1 MKNYKHIL
9 EAVNRGIQLALDDFD
24 DDIQV
29 QHVKSKQTN
38 NLDIIVELLNHIYKK
53 IFNNPKSMSKDNY
66 DTILRWYKSI
76 NLKYQVK
83 DREELQQIIYHI
95 VYEIN
100 PCADLNWI
108 DVSKITNMNG
118 MFHSLSFNGD
128 ISEWDVS
135 NVEDMANMFDHC
147 TEFTGINTN
156 LINWDVSKVKN
167 MSSMFYTCSFNG
179 IHNDL
184 ANWDVSHVENMEKM
198 FAYSPFNSDISNWNV
213 SHVKHM
219 DSMFQYSIFN
229 QPIGNW
235 DVSGIESSSYMF
247 FYASKFDQD
256 LTKWNAKNLS
266 NNTFRFSNIDSC
278 NLPKGKHW
286 ILGY

>member
-1 MKNYKHIL
+1 MKNYNKIL

-24 DDIQV
+24 DDIQA
-29 QHVKSKQTN
+29 QHIKSKQIN

-53 IFNNPKSMSKDNY
+53 IHNNPKSIFKDDY

-83 DREELQQIIYHI
+83 DKAELNQIISYVI
-95 VYEIN
+95 CEID
-100 PCADLNWI
+100 PCANLNWLN
-108 DVSKITNMNG
+108 VSNVTNMNG
-118 MFHSLSFNGD
+118 IFHGLSFNGD

-156 LINWDVSKVKN
+156 LTNWDVSKVKN

-184 ANWDVSHVENMEKM
+184 ANWDVSHVENMENM

-213 SHVKHM
+213 SHVKYM

-229 QPIGNW
+229 WPIGNW
-235 DVSGIESSSYMF
+235 DVSGIKSSSYMF
-247 FYASKFDQD
+247 FHAFNFNQD
-256 LTKWNAKNLS
+256 LTKWNIKNLS
-266 NNTFRFSNIDSC
+266 NDTFRFSNIEPN
-278 NLPKGKHW
+278 NLPKGQQWK
-286 ILGY
+286 IR